1 MLAMR
6 IVGGMCA
13 RKTLMVGMV
22 KAGARRGRISM
33 LFGVKEAQKDKM
45 ERIIKRRGKR
55 SRKMNSKKSRKM
67 RTKRPRLIRE
77 VLTLT
82 ATSQARRSRSRS
94 RSKIR
99 RRKMQLSWIQRSQI
113 QRRNEENSQMQ

>member
-1 MLAMR
+1 M
-6 IVGGMCA
+6 
-13 RKTLMVGMV
+13 
-22 KAGARRGRISM
+22 
-33 LFGVKEAQKDKM
+33 
-45 ERIIKRRGKR
+45 KRRGKR
-55 SRKMNSKKSRKM
+55 SRKMNSKRSRKM

-82 ATSQARRSRSRS
+82 AISRVRRRRRNTCRSRS
-94 RSKIR
+94 